1 MGLKKKA
8 KAFLYSHKFAQN
20 IYNSICSSLNILRG
34 GVQLIDHSTGKLK
47 KTVLGKNNKVVLDK
61 GTKINALSLLIRG
74 NNNQVLIGND
84 CFFGTGCS
92 ICIEGNGCTVK
103 IGDKS
108 TFVYGVH
115 LCAQEDGSEIVIGED
130 CMFSNTII
138 VRTSDSHPIYDM
150 TTNARIN
157 SAANVFIGNHVWIA
171 PNTKVFKGVKIGTGA
186 IIGSDTLVTHDVSEN
201 TLAVGH
207 PAKIVKEKVKWTR
220 ETLY

>member
-8 KAFLYSHKFAQN
+8 KAFLYSHDFVHN
-20 IYNSICSSLNILRG
+20 IYNSICSTLNIFKG
-34 GVQLIDHSTGKLK
+34 GVQLKTHSTGKLRK
-47 KTVLGKNNKVVLDK
+47 IILGKNNNVILER
-61 GTKINALSLLIRG
+61 GTKINALKLLIKG
-74 NNNQVLIGND
+74 NNNNVMIGND

-92 ICIEGNGCTVK
+92 IWIEGNDCTVK

-115 LCAQEDGSEIVIGED
+115 LCVQENGCEIVIGED
-130 CMFSNTII
+130 CMFSNTIV

-157 SAANVFIGNHVWIA
+157 SAASVLIGDHVWIA
-171 PNTKVFKGVKIGTGA
+171 PNTKIFKGVKIGTGA
-186 IIGSDTLVTHDVSEN
+186 IIGSDTLVTHDIPEN

-207 PAKIVKEKVKWTR
+207 PAKVVKEKVKWTR
-220 ETLY
+220 ENLY